1 MFFSLDFLKTRKL
14 HNLQTSKPG
23 YVSPVRGK
31 ETPPSR
37 TVRSNIHLTVGSS
50 WSPGQ
55 TQLISPCSV
64 LPAVLL
70 LLHIGV
76 MFGSLS
82 C

>member
-14 HNLQTSKPG
+14 RKLQTSKPG

-31 ETPPSR
+31 ETLPSR
-37 TVRSNIHLTVGSS
+37 TVRPNILLTVSSS

-55 TQLISPCSV
+55 TQLISPCLV

-70 LLHIGV
+70 LLHIDV
-76 MFGSLS
+76 MLGS
-82 C
+82 

>member
-1 MFFSLDFLKTRKL
+1 MFFSLDFLKTWKL

-31 ETPPSR
+31 ETPPYR
-37 TVRSNIHLTVGSS
+37 MVRSNIHLMVGSS

-55 TQLISPCSV
+55 TQLISLCLV

-76 MFGSLS
+76 MLGSLS